1 LNAID
6 LNTGRYLW
14 KIPFGEYP
22 ELGDKLTGS
31 ENYGGPILT
40 QGGVLFIAATLYDKK
55 IRAFDPRDG
64 KLLWQAVLPYAG
76 NATPITYMVGGR
88 QYVLIQT
95 DNARDKKSEQGAAY
109 VAFALP
115 TGRIGR

>member
-22 ELGDKLTGS
+22 ELAAKGMSDTGS

-40 QGGVLFIAATLYDKK
+40 ASGLLFIGATLYDKQ
-55 IRAFDPRDG
+55 IRAFDSASG
-64 KLLWQAVLPYAG
+64 KLLWQATLPFAG
-76 NATPITYMVGGR
+76 NATPITYMAGGR
-88 QYVLIQT
+88 QFILIQT
-95 DNARDKKSEQGAAY
+95 DNARDRKAPQGAAY
-109 VAFALP
+109 AAFALP
-115 TGRIGR
+115 Q